1 MKQHKEISDQAITH
15 TTEILGAK
23 IMTVG
28 GDITFWAVKLAPEH
42 IVGGGTDELCYC
54 GNLKIEGGMV
64 AFLEA
69 VNAWAAMDCPLLSDM
84 QETFYSGMR
93 KWAKA
98 CHSENLFLLER
109 DKVKAI

>member
-1 MKQHKEISDQAITH
+1 MQHHTNISDTSPTH

-28 GDITFWAVKLAPEH
+28 GGPVTFWAIKLAPEH
-42 IVGGGTDELCYC
+42 IIGSGTDELCYC
-54 GNLKIEGGMV
+54 GNIKIEGGMV

-84 QETFYSGMR
+84 QETFFSGMR

-98 CHSENLFLLER
+98 CHADNLLLLER
-109 DKVKAI
+109 DKVK